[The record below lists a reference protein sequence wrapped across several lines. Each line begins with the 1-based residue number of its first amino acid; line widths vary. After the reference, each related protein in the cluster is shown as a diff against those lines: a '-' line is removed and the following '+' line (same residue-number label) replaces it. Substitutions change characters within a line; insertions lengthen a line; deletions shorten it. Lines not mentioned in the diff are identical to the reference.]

1 VNLSAIR
8 SFADCTPILQ
18 YSSAPSPL
26 TAMHLAALPSAR
38 LILQLCNSSR
48 CKPAVS
54 RASERDAML
63 CVVARGYTAC
73 SHGSADMSWRLG
85 WVCPH
90 GNGKG
95 AARHRLRIMSHHK
108 LQHSLLRCKDTLLS
122 ATTTNSYLD
131 PIRSDP
137 AGAVR
142 RGAVRRGTWQ
152 REEWLLALTRCRPVR
167 AAASPPSVLSSV
179 IGREYRQCSL
189 AQGSVVRR
197 VLKSTLSCVAL
208 RACPVRLTALRAHSL
223 YVAR

>member
-1 VNLSAIR
+1 
-8 SFADCTPILQ
+8 
-18 YSSAPSPL
+18 
-26 TAMHLAALPSAR
+26 
-38 LILQLCNSSR
+38 
-48 CKPAVS
+48 
-54 RASERDAML
+54 
-63 CVVARGYTAC
+63 
-73 SHGSADMSWRLG
+73 MSWRLG

-122 ATTTNSYLD
+122 ATTTIATW
-131 PIRSDP
+131 IRTDS

-142 RGAVRRGTWQ
+142 CGTWQ
-152 REEWLLALTRCRPVR
+152 REEWLLARTRCRPARTAV
-167 AAASPPSVLSSV
+167 SPPSVLSSV

-197 VLKSTLSCVAL
+197 VLERTLSCVAYVPAQAHCT
-208 RACPVRLTALRAHSL
+208 ACSL